1 MTNLFV
7 RRVFAEVVAG
17 VKVGEESVGGFPAE
31 EPPCCEVK
39 RRLVEGVRDTER
51 LIAGFTTS
59 LTRQGRDVLP
69 GSAYRGVG
77 DQRLAQ
83 IRGHL
88 VHHLAGYSLAAHRVG
103 VTRVSEGQ
111 RATPPMSRYRINI
124 RAGPA
129 RPMESARTGRT
140 RGKSAR
146 AVRPDHG
153 SATTTG
159 GLQGVGDHPCTD
171 EPQALK
177 RRSRWLGRVIISLL
191 TVPGGSDAEKRAILE
206 EFVVPVVVP
215 THLDVTG

>member
-124 RAGPA
+124 RA
-129 RPMESARTGRT
+129 RTGATNGIGTNREDPRKERT
-140 RGKSAR
+140 CGPPGPRIR
-146 AVRPDHG
+146 DHDRWPSG
-153 SATTTG
+153 
-159 GLQGVGDHPCTD
+159 
-171 EPQALK
+171 
-177 RRSRWLGRVIISLL
+177 RR
-191 TVPGGSDAEKRAILE
+191 
-206 EFVVPVVVP
+206 
-215 THLDVTG
+215 